1 MTANSGSLMVILSSP
16 SGAGKTTLTK
26 KIQQKYHNFK
36 ISVSHT
42 TRKPRPNEIDGI
54 DYFFLNEQ
62 QFKKKIKNGDFYEYA
77 KIFDNYY
84 GTSKDSVNVLLDNK
98 NDILFDID
106 WQGTQQLSKFKE
118 LNLIKIFLVPPNKQ
132 ELEKRLV
139 QRNQDNPS
147 VIVNRL
153 KAYDN
158 DINHWI
164 DYDYTIVN
172 DNLEHCF
179 SQIEK
184 IIQQL
189 KNQFLI

>member
-1 MTANSGSLMVILSSP
+1 M
-16 SGAGKTTLTK
+16 
-26 KIQQKYHNFK
+26 
-36 ISVSHT
+36 
-42 TRKPRPNEIDGI
+42 
-54 DYFFLNEQ
+54 
-62 QFKKKIKNGDFYEYA
+62 
-77 KIFDNYY
+77 
-84 GTSKDSVNVLLDNK
+84 
-98 NDILFDID
+98 FDID

-132 ELEKRLV
+132 ELKKRLV
-139 QRNQDNPS
+139 QRNQDNSS
-147 VIVNRL
+147 VRVNRL

-158 DINHWI
+158 DINHWV

-189 KNQFLI
+189 KN

>member
-1 MTANSGSLMVILSSP
+1 M
-16 SGAGKTTLTK
+16 
-26 KIQQKYHNFK
+26 
-36 ISVSHT
+36 
-42 TRKPRPNEIDGI
+42 
-54 DYFFLNEQ
+54 
-62 QFKKKIKNGDFYEYA
+62 
-77 KIFDNYY
+77 
-84 GTSKDSVNVLLDNK
+84 
-98 NDILFDID
+98 FDID

-184 IIQQL
+184 IINQL
-189 KNQFLI
+189 KN